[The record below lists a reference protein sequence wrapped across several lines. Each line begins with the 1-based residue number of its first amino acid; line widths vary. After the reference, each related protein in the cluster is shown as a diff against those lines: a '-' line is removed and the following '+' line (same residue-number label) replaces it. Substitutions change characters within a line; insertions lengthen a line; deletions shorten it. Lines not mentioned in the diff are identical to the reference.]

1 MAQPGAKLRIMEA
14 TESAIDFTLRPGS
27 GAPVRVRLRRVASRW
42 LAEVSGPV
50 STAGL
55 GGSARQALTAA
66 LQPLGDGATRLLLAD
81 LGLLQPSLAVLEIEA
96 VAGAG

>member
-1 MAQPGAKLRIMEA
+1 M
-14 TESAIDFTLRPGS
+14 ESAASVIDFTLRAAS
-27 GAPVRVRLRRVASRW
+27 GAPVRVRLRRMASRW

-55 GGSARQALTAA
+55 GASARQALTAA

-81 LGLLQPSLAVLEIEA
+81 LGLLEPSIAVLEIEA
-96 VAGAG
+96 AAEPA